1 MITYNL
7 YWLKLCSP
15 MSAVLDVL

>member
-1 MITYNL
+1 MITYKL
-7 YWLKLCSP
+7 YRLKLCSP